1 MLRERPPEPWHSFF
15 LDLDNVLVQPVE
27 LQCIGG
33 FAIAMLHGLP
43 RPTVDVDYLS
53 AVPTGETATVESLA
67 GMGSSLHNRHGVY
80 VQHVGFVTV
89 PDSYE
94 DRLTPM
100 FPSAYQRLRLLG
112 LEAYD
117 LALSKLER
125 NSARDREDVRFLAR
139 AAHLD
144 PSVLVDRYRSE
155 LRPYLAAA
163 ERHDLTIRLWIEML
177 GGK

>member
-1 MLRERPPEPWHSFF
+1 
-15 LDLDNVLVQPVE
+15 
-27 LQCIGG
+27 
-33 FAIAMLHGLP
+33 
-43 RPTVDVDYLS
+43 
-53 AVPTGETATVESLA
+53 
-67 GMGSSLHNRHGVY
+67 
-80 VQHVGFVTV
+80 
-89 PDSYE
+89 
-94 DRLTPM
+94 M